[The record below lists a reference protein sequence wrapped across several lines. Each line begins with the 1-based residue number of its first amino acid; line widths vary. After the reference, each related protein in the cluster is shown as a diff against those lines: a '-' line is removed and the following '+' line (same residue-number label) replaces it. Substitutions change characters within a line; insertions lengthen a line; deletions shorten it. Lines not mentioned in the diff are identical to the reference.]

1 MIKKMNYF
9 YARKKENKK
18 EKKKV
23 QAIIVSTGP
32 LVTETEQIDNK
43 NE

>member
-1 MIKKMNYF
+1 MQEKK
-9 YARKKENKK
+9 RIKK